1 MNAFEK
7 FDADRAQRRQNLI
20 LAWSQFRAAANASV
34 ASFNK
39 MEEGLANPAKIEESP
54 DLISVSCKRQSSSG
68 IGMLSVIAKMTI
80 TETKR
85 VAIAARVEFWS
96 LASDL
101 PTEPQDIEDF
111 EFLVE
116 AESEVC
122 LSFEGNKLKPAE
134 AADTV
139 LLRALLALPARSNNI
154 TAVNKRNRDAA

>member
-7 FDADRAQRRQNLI
+7 FDADRAQRRHNLI
-20 LAWSQFRAAANASV
+20 LAWSEFRAATNASV

-39 MEEGLANPAKIEESP
+39 IEEGIANPAKIEESP
-54 DLISVSCKRQSSSG
+54 YLVSVSCKRLSSSG
-68 IGMLSVIAKMTI
+68 IGMLSVIAKMTV

-85 VAIAARVEFWS
+85 VAIVARVEFWS
-96 LASDL
+96 LGSDL
-101 PTEPQDIEDF
+101 PSEPQDAENF

-122 LSFEGNKLKPAE
+122 LSFEGEKLKPAE

-139 LLRALLALPARSNNI
+139 LLRALLGLPAKSNNI